1 MQHSKML
8 VAALLVLAGCTR
20 GPAAA
25 PAPVAVATAVAD
37 PAPVAPKPA
46 PAARV
51 VRVSRDPGC
60 GCCEKWVEHL
70 QQAGYTVQLRDEPDM
85 VALKRQL
92 GIPANKA
99 SCHTAVIDGYV
110 FEGHVPAED
119 ITRFLSEKPKSR
131 GLLVPGM
138 PMGSP
143 GMDMPGMQPAAYT
156 VERLEA
162 DGSTTPYAQ
171 HGAVD

>member
-1 MQHSKML
+1 MKHAKRL
-8 VAALLVLAGCTR
+8 VAAVVLVLAGCAQ
-20 GPAAA
+20 GPAAVAPAAA
-25 PAPVAVATAVAD
+25 PAPAVAVAS
-37 PAPVAPKPA
+37 PAA
-46 PAARV
+46 PATTSPIV
-51 VRVSRDPGC
+51 LVHRDPGC
-60 GCCEKWVEHL
+60 DCCEKWAEHL
-70 QQAGYTVQLRDEPDM
+70 QQAGFTVQMRDEPDM

-99 SCHTAVIDGYV
+99 SCHTAMIDGYV

-119 ITRFLSEKPKSR
+119 VKRFLSEKPKAR

-143 GMDMPGMQPAAYT
+143 GMEMPGMQAAAYT
-156 VERLEA
+156 VERLED

-171 HGAVD
+171 HGG

>member
-1 MQHSKML
+1 MQHSKL
-8 VAALLVLAGCTR
+8 VVAAALLALAGCTR
-20 GPAAA
+20 GPVAAPTTIALATPEAA
-25 PAPVAVATAVAD
+25 PAP
-37 PAPVAPKPA
+37 
-46 PAARV
+46 AAMPSAGRV

-60 GCCEKWVEHL
+60 SCCEKWVEHL

-119 ITRFLSEKPKSR
+119 IERFLSEKPKAR

-143 GMDMPGMQPAAYT
+143 GMEMPGMQPAAYT

-171 HGAVD
+171 HGG